1 MVTPTTL
8 AEPLPCPAHC
18 PSQTEPRGIL
28 PLLMADAPER
38 ASAPFGM
45 VGLSF
50 RTAPLE
56 IRGRFAI
63 DGRAFVR
70 EARNRGL
77 KECVV
82 LATCNRLEVYFAGGA
97 VSTVVA
103 MLAEAAGMES
113 VVLGEHL
120 YEKACGCAACH
131 VFRVASGMDSAVLG
145 ETEIV
150 AQVKA
155 AWAEARDEGMVGPM
169 LDLLVTRALEAS
181 KRVRTE
187 TELCRAVTSTASL
200 AVRTVRER
208 LGGLAGRRAVV
219 LGAGQ
224 IARRLVLEL
233 RDAGA
238 EVAIVNRTV
247 SRAEDLATL
256 SGGGAEAYPLEF
268 LEVEVS
274 RADAVFAAATV
285 AAPLLTRD
293 LMARASARRGGWPL
307 PVVDMGVPPNVETGV
322 PNAIDIDALTAR
334 TAEAEGVRLSAL
346 APALTILDEELARFH
361 AALAARTAAPTIRAL
376 VQRGD
381 EIRARN
387 VEWARERLSGLSEKE
402 MRVVEEMARRLTI
415 GLLEAPIDGLKG
427 ELSAREHRHVVEQLF
442 GLEAG
447 R

>member
-1 MVTPTTL
+1 
-8 AEPLPCPAHC
+8 
-18 PSQTEPRGIL
+18 
-28 PLLMADAPER
+28 
-38 ASAPFGM
+38 M

-56 IRGRFAI
+56 VRGRFAL
-63 DGRAFVR
+63 DARAFAR
-70 EARNRGL
+70 EARERGL
-77 KECVV
+77 RECVV
-82 LATCNRLEVYFAGGA
+82 LATCNRLEVYYAGGSASVA
-97 VSTVVA
+97 VE
-103 MLAEAAGMES
+103 MLAREAGMAAPA
-113 VVLGEHL
+113 LWEHL
-120 YEKACGCAACH
+120 YEKHCGCAACH
-131 VFRVASGMDSAVLG
+131 VFRVASGLDSAVLG

-155 AWAEARDEGMVGPM
+155 AWGLSREEGMVGPM
-169 LDLLVTRALEAS
+169 LDLLVQRALEAS

-187 TELCRAVTSTASL
+187 TDLCRAVTSTASL
-200 AVRTVRER
+200 AVRTVRDR
-208 LGGLAGRRAVV
+208 LGGFVGRRAVV

-238 EVAIVNRTV
+238 EVSVVNRTLT
-247 SRAEDLATL
+247 RAEDLAGL
-256 SGGGAEAYPLEF
+256 AGAEAHPMEA

-274 RADAVFAAATV
+274 RADAAFAAATV
-285 AAPLLTRD
+285 AEPILTQEM
-293 LMARASARRGGWPL
+293 MARVSARRGGFPL
-307 PVVDMGVPPNVETGV
+307 PVVDMGVPPNVEAGV
-322 PNAIDIDALTAR
+322 ANVVDIDALSTQ
-334 TAEAEGVRLSAL
+334 TAEAEGLRLSSLPPAL
-346 APALTILDEELARFH
+346 AILEEELAKFH
-361 AALAARTAAPTIRAL
+361 ATLAARTAGPTIRAL

-381 EIRARN
+381 EIRTRN

>member
-1 MVTPTTL
+1 MSASV
-8 AEPLPCPAHC
+8 AESIPCPVQC
-18 PSQTEPRGIL
+18 PSRYESSGRS
-28 PLLMADAPER
+28 LLSQADA
-38 ASAPFGM
+38 SGSNVPFGM

-56 IRGRFAI
+56 IRARFAV
-63 DGRAFVR
+63 DARRFLR
-70 EARNRGL
+70 EAREQGL
-77 KECVV
+77 RECV
-82 LATCNRLEVYFAGGA
+82 LLSTCNRFEVYYAGGDPA
-97 VSTVVA
+97 TVVR
-103 MLAEAAGMES
+103 MLATASRMDPT
-113 VVLGEHL
+113 VLGEHL
-120 YEKACGCAACH
+120 YEKQCGCAACH
-131 VFRVASGMDSAVLG
+131 VFRVASGLDSAVLG

-150 AQVKA
+150 AQVKG
-155 AWAEARDEGMVGPM
+155 AWALAREEGMVGPM

-200 AVRTVRER
+200 AVRTVKER

-219 LGAGQ
+219 LGAGG

-238 EVAIVNRTV
+238 DVAIVNRTLT
-247 SRAEDLATL
+247 RAEDLATL
-256 SGGGAEAYPLEF
+256 AGAEAYPLEF
-268 LEVEVS
+268 LEVEIS
-274 RADAVFAAATV
+274 RADAAFAAASV
-285 AAPLLTRD
+285 VAPLLTRE
-293 LMARASARRGGWPL
+293 LMARVAARRGGFPL

-322 PNAIDIDALTAR
+322 PDVTGIDALSTEIA
-334 TAEAEGVRLSAL
+334 TGEGVRMSAL
-346 APALTILDEELARFH
+346 TPALAILDAELARFH

-387 VEWARERLSGLSEKE
+387 VDWARERLGGLTEKE

-427 ELSAREHRHVVEQLF
+427 DLSAKEHRHVVEQLF

>member
-1 MVTPTTL
+1 MSTAL
-8 AEPLPCPAHC
+8 ADALPCPAHC
-18 PSQTEPRGIL
+18 PSRGEASGLSKLTMAEETER
-28 PLLMADAPER
+28 ER
-38 ASAPFGM
+38 APFGM

-56 IRGRFAI
+56 IRGRFAL
-63 DGRAFVR
+63 DARSFVR
-70 EARNRGL
+70 EARERGV

-82 LATCNRLEVYFAGGA
+82 LATCNRLEVYYAGGA
-97 VSTVVA
+97 VSTVVR
-103 MLAEAAGMES
+103 MLAEAAGMDP

-131 VFRVASGMDSAVLG
+131 AFRVASGMDSAVLG

-155 AWAEARDEGMVGPM
+155 AWAEAREEGMVGPM
-169 LDLLVTRALEAS
+169 LDLLGNRALEAS

-187 TELCRAVTSTASL
+187 TDLCRAVTSTASL
-200 AVRTVRER
+200 AVRTIRER

-233 RDAGA
+233 HDAGA
-238 EVAIVNRTV
+238 DVAIVNRTV
-247 SRAEDLATL
+247 SRAEDLAAL
-256 SGGGAEAYPLEF
+256 AGGAEAYPLEF

-285 AAPLLTRD
+285 ASPLLTRD
-293 LMARASARRGGWPL
+293 LMARAFARRGGWPL
-307 PVVDMGVPPNVETGV
+307 PVVDMGVPPNVEAGV
-322 PNAIDIDALTAR
+322 PDAIDIDALSAR
-334 TAEAEGVRLSAL
+334 TAEAEGVRMSAL
-346 APALTILDEELARFH
+346 GPALAILDEELGRFH
-361 AALAARTAAPTIRAL
+361 TALAARTAAPTIRAL

-387 VEWARERLSGLSEKE
+387 VEWARERLGGLSEKE

>member
-1 MVTPTTL
+1 
-8 AEPLPCPAHC
+8 
-18 PSQTEPRGIL
+18 
-28 PLLMADAPER
+28 
-38 ASAPFGM
+38 M

-56 IRGRFAI
+56 VRGRFAL
-63 DGRAFVR
+63 DKRAFLR
-70 EARNRGL
+70 EARARGL
-77 KECVV
+77 TECVV
-82 LATCNRLEVYFAGGA
+82 LATCNRLEIYFAGGGRA
-97 VSTVVA
+97 TVVE
-103 MLAEAAGMES
+103 MLAEAAGMLP

-120 YEKACGCAACH
+120 YEKLCGCAACH
-131 VFRVASGMDSAVLG
+131 AFRVASGLDSAVLG

-155 AWAEARDEGMVGPM
+155 AWALAREEGMVGPM
-169 LDLLVTRALEAS
+169 LDLLGTRALEAS

-200 AVRTVRER
+200 AVRGVRER

-238 EVAIVNRTV
+238 EVAIVNRTL
-247 SRAEDLATL
+247 SRAEDLAAL
-256 SGGGAEAYPLEF
+256 AGAEAYPLEF
-268 LEVEVS
+268 LEIEVS

-285 AAPLLTRD
+285 PAPILTRA
-293 LMARASARRGGWPL
+293 LMGRVAARRGGWPL
-307 PVVDMGVPPNVETGV
+307 PVVDMGVPPNAERGLADVT
-322 PNAIDIDALTAR
+322 DIDALTLR
-334 TAEAEGVRLSAL
+334 TAAGEAARIGALSPAL
-346 APALTILDEELARFH
+346 AILDEELARFH
-361 AALAARTAAPTIRAL
+361 TTLAARTAAPTIRAL

-387 VEWARERLSGLSEKE
+387 VDWARERLAGLSEKE

-442 GLEAG
+442 GLEAD

>member
-1 MVTPTTL
+1 MVTPAATI
-8 AEPLPCPAHC
+8 EPIPCPAHC
-18 PSQTEPRGIL
+18 PSRTETQGL
-28 PLLMADAPER
+28 SPLMMAEGPDR
-38 ASAPFGM
+38 AGAPFGM

-63 DGRAFVR
+63 DGSAFLR
-70 EARNRGL
+70 EARARGV

-82 LATCNRLEVYFAGGA
+82 LATCNRLEVYYAGGL
-97 VSTVVA
+97 VKTVVA
-103 MLAEAAGMES
+103 MLAEAAGMDPI
-113 VVLGEHL
+113 VLGEQL

-131 VFRVASGMDSAVLG
+131 AFRVASGMDSAVLG

-155 AWAEARDEGMVGPM
+155 AWAEAREEGMVGPM
-169 LDLLVTRALEAS
+169 LDLLGTRALEAS

-208 LGGLAGRRAVV
+208 LGGFAGRRAVV
-219 LGAGQ
+219 LGAGA

-233 RDAGA
+233 HDAGA
-238 EVAIVNRTV
+238 SVAIVNRTV
-247 SRAEDLATL
+247 AKAEGLAAL
-256 SGGGAEAYPLEF
+256 AGAEVEAYPLET

-285 AAPLLTRD
+285 ASPLLTRE
-293 LMARASARRGGWPL
+293 LMARVAERRGGWPL
-307 PVVDMGVPPNVETGV
+307 PVVDMGVPPNVAVGV
-322 PNAIDIDALTAR
+322 PAVVDIDALSALTS
-334 TAEAEGVRLSAL
+334 EAEELRVSAL
-346 APALTILDEELARFH
+346 SPALAILDEELARFH

-387 VEWARERLSGLSEKE
+387 VEWARERLGGVSEKE